1 MRECKKRQ
9 DRKKEF
15 FFATY
20 KLNLLAYLFTPLGN
34 TLVGSVYMFL
44 PSFFYMVIYFEIMK
58 NIYEILK
65 INPVILAPMA
75 GFTDLA
81 FRETVRE
88 NGGYLAFSEM
98 VSAKALLFKD
108 KKTYDILKTT
118 KLDKPLCVQIF
129 GHEPDVMAEGAKII
143 EDMGFEMIDINCG
156 CPAPKVY
163 KNGDGSS
170 LMKNPR
176 LIYDIVHSIR
186 KACSMTLS
194 VKLRIGYDWNC
205 ANVVECAQMC
215 ELGGADFVTIHG
227 RTRDMNYS
235 GNCHREYI
243 KAVKKKLFIPVI
255 GNGDVTDSES
265 YKMMIEETKCDGV
278 MVGRA
283 ALGNPFIIKEIL
295 EPDFKADKEL
305 LLKTMLS
312 HINKMCDYK
321 GDAIR
326 EARALMLYYMGHMK
340 MNRDVKIAI
349 SKAQTLEDVEKI
361 ISNI

>member
-1 MRECKKRQ
+1 M
-9 DRKKEF
+9 F
-15 FFATY
+15 P
-20 KLNLLAYLFTPLGN
+20 LL
-34 TLVGSVYMFL
+34 
-44 PSFFYMVIYFEIMK
+44 FEIMK

-65 INPVILAPMA
+65 TNPVILAPMA

-88 NGGYLAFSEM
+88 NGGYLCFSEM
-98 VSAKALLFKD
+98 VSAKALLFND

-118 KLDKPLCVQIF
+118 KKDKPLVVQIF

-143 EDMGFEMIDINCG
+143 ENMGFEMIDINCG

-176 LIYDIVHSIR
+176 LIYDIVHEIR
-186 KACSMTLS
+186 KACSVTLS
-194 VKLRIGYDWNC
+194 VKLRIGYDWDSP
-205 ANVVECAQMC
+205 NVVKCAEMC
-215 ELGGADFVTIHG
+215 ELGGADFVTVHG

-235 GNCHREYI
+235 GKCHREYI
-243 KAVKKKLFIPVI
+243 KAVKEKLYIPVI
-255 GNGDVTDSES
+255 GNGDVVNNES
-265 YKMMIEETKCDGV
+265 YKKMADETNCDGV

-283 ALGNPFIIKEIL
+283 SLGNPFIIKEIL

-305 LLKTMLS
+305 LLKTMYS
-312 HINKMCDYK
+312 HVEKMCFYK
-321 GDAIR
+321 GNAVR

-340 MNRDVKIAI
+340 MNRDIKIAV
-349 SKAQTLEDVEKI
+349 SKAQTLNDVKNI
-361 ISNI
+361 TSNLI